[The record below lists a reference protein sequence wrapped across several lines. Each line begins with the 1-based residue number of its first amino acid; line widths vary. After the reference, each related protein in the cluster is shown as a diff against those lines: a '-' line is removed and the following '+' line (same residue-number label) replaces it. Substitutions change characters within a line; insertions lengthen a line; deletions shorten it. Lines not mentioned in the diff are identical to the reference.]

1 MEVAGMWQPAS
12 LPHSFGAGCQG
23 FHHVTHI
30 LPVQGNSC
38 PFTQL
43 LARSIQVKWSTGE
56 TRVDYLVPDEATADP
71 PGQVLVGSHS

>member
-30 LPVQGNSC
+30 LPIQGNSC

-43 LARSIQVKWSTGE
+43 LAGSIQVKWSTGE